1 VVFWALSSSFCYSE
15 ESAVTG
21 TGTEVYSTTNN
32 AAANGLSWVMAN
44 ILPAQTGLTIGNV
57 FYRYTVDKEAAD
69 NLLVHVQNENAQG
82 PGYVFRSTD
91 DWSGLPGNTI
101 SRLISIENTPATA
114 FGTGSIETEGAGT
127 ISDPTVIYSYKYDEC
142 YVVISNPEC
151 PGYEDA
157 LFTWMQDQGLF
168 EAPPQPGDPY
178 YDEYVQ
184 LVVNRD
190 QMDDEEEDL
199 SDREQR
205 EEREEDASA
214 EDPIR
219 ELNAGMDIEGF
230 VTTAKEQE
238 RMLRLSAVP
247 QFNTY
252 YQAQIPGGAYPETV
266 KLPDSDIPDNRRAL
280 RNLAS
285 DQVHSDMVR
294 SQYKN

>member
-1 VVFWALSSSFCYSE
+1 
-15 ESAVTG
+15 
-21 TGTEVYSTTNN
+21 
-32 AAANGLSWVMAN
+32 
-44 ILPAQTGLTIGNV
+44 
-57 FYRYTVDKEAAD
+57 
-69 NLLVHVQNENAQG
+69 
-82 PGYVFRSTD
+82 
-91 DWSGLPGNTI
+91 
-101 SRLISIENTPATA
+101 
-114 FGTGSIETEGAGT
+114 
-127 ISDPTVIYSYKYDEC
+127 
-142 YVVISNPEC
+142 
-151 PGYEDA
+151 
-157 LFTWMQDQGLF
+157 
-168 EAPPQPGDPY
+168 
-178 YDEYVQ
+178 
-184 LVVNRD
+184 
-190 QMDDEEEDL
+190 L